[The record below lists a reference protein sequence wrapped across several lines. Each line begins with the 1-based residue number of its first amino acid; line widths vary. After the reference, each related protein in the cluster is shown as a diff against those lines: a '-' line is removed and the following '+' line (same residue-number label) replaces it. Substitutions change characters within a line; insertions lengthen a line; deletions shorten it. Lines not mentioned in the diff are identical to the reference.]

1 LKIRNETVAIQSETL
16 WWKKPFFTYIILPVC
31 AAVAGGLIT
40 YLLGLLV

>member
-1 LKIRNETVAIQSETL
+1 MQ
-16 WWKKPFFTYIILPVC
+16 WWKKPFFTYIILPFG